1 MHSQVSAERQKRA
14 LILES
19 EGSRQSAINVAEGQK
34 QAQILA
40 SEGEKMEKINKA
52 QGEAEAIVAKAHAT
66 AGSIAA
72 ISASILQHGHHAVTL
87 MVAEKYI
94 EAFSQLAQKS
104 TTLLLPTGASDP
116 ASLVA
121 QAMTIYKQVS
131 SDNRI
136 SLLKQKDQ

>member
-14 LILES
+14 FILES

-40 SEGEKMEKINKA
+40 SEGQRMEKINQA
-52 QGEAEAIVAKAHAT
+52 VGEAEAIIAKANAT
-66 AGSIAA
+66 ATSIES
-72 ISASILQHGHHAVTL
+72 ISQAMARNGQDAVSL

-104 TTLLLPTGASDP
+104 TTLMLPANAAEPS
-116 ASLVA
+116 ALVA
-121 QAMTIYKQVS
+121 QAMTIFKNVS
-131 SDNRI
+131 S
-136 SLLKQKDQ
+136 SQQPKKE